1 MRLTMGSGIT
11 TQYGDSFGTLG
22 YRLTLHDLVDPP
34 NGEAELSLLQ
44 LLDTQLRL
52 DVARRKLTLDT
63 LTFAEILALNPLTRF
78 EKVLSWRARAFGM
91 RLHDRACPDGLAHG
105 LDGSVGGT
113 IASQNEH
120 LALFAMADAYVAFSG
135 ALDGIGGSVVR
146 VGVGAYAGL
155 IARAPA
161 ERNRRTSNR
170 ELVLLARS
178 ELARHVR
185 RSRIFPESSR

>member
-1 MRLTMGSGIT
+1 
-11 TQYGDSFGTLG
+11 
-22 YRLTLHDLVDPP
+22 
-34 NGEAELSLLQ
+34 
-44 LLDTQLRL
+44 
-52 DVARRKLTLDT
+52 
-63 LTFAEILALNPLTRF
+63 
-78 EKVLSWRARAFGM
+78 M